1 MVADVAVLP
10 AGVQEHL
17 GAHDVGLQ
25 EDRGVLDAPV
35 YVAFRG
41 EVDDQVGM
49 LCLEQVID
57 RLPVGDGLLDEAE
70 VGVGHDGGQSLQ
82 VAGVGEAV
90 QTDDAVVRVG
100 AEHIVDKVA
109 ADEAGAAGDDD
120 SSLCVSHW

>member
-1 MVADVAVLP
+1 MVTDVAVLP

-17 GAHDVGLQ
+17 GAHDVGFQ

-35 YVAFRG
+35 YMAFGG

-49 LCLEQVID
+49 LCFEQVID

-70 VGVGHDGGQSLQ
+70 VGVGHDGGQGLQ
-82 VAGVGEAV
+82 VAGVGQAV
-90 QTDDAVVRVG
+90 QTDDAVVRMG

-109 ADEAGAAGDDD
+109 ADEAGTAGDDD
-120 SSLCVSHW
+120 GFLCIFHW